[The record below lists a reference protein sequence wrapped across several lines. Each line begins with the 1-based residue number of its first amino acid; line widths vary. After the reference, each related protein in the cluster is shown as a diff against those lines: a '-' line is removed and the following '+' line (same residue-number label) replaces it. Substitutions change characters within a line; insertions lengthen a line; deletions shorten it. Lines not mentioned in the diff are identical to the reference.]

1 MNPAEVAT
9 CYDLGVNGY
18 IVKGTEYTT
27 CTGAVVDAV
36 RYCTTVNTSVTDAGQ
51 LYRPPGA

>member
-27 CTGAVVDAV
+27 YTGAVVDAV
-36 RYCTTVNTSVTDAGQ
+36 RYCTTVNTSVTDA
-51 LYRPPGA
+51 PGSW